1 LRSVN
6 LLLTFGVL
14 RCCASS
20 VGKLYVADT
29 NNSLIRVLDLQA
41 QGGPKLETLE
51 LKGVQPP
58 IPAAPTGPRRLRQRL
73 SSDTQVIRIDPV
85 DALNGDLQ
93 LQISLASGY
102 HFSKVS
108 CFCPG
113 SPLSWL
119 LQLKLVHCFLTEKTM
134 VTLNWPSFCFFVS
147 VVDLM

>member
-1 LRSVN
+1 MN
-6 LLLTFGVL
+6 
-14 RCCASS
+14 

-29 NNSLIRVLDLQA
+29 NNSLIRVLDMRA

-58 IPAAPTGPRRLRQRL
+58 TPATPSGPRRLRQRL

-85 DALNGDLQ
+85 AALNGDLQ

-108 CFCPG
+108 VP
-113 SPLSWL
+113 PLL
-119 LQLKLVHCFLTEKTM
+119 NLQASKE
-134 VTLNWPSFCFFVS
+134 
-147 VVDLM
+147 